1 MSMQN
6 EFMRALHMLSEGK
19 TWQSICQPVHEVTDE
34 PDDLFHDLR
43 TISADEIETRLDAMQ
58 TELANVE
65 KQIDELVKE
74 HINSKELLDLLRE
87 GLKET
92 RNVKSDRQQ
101 ILSELRPLSM
111 KVQEMR
117 QVRDGI
123 DQRIAIPTKRIKQE
137 MLRIFEKLTS
147 EVDVFNAP
155 SLGVEKGDFSY
166 LSLIHI

>member
-1 MSMQN
+1 MPIEDPFDHEHDLSRVVRAEGAMSMQN

-19 TWQSICQPVHEVTDE
+19 TWQSICQPVHEMTDE

-43 TISADEIETRLDAMQ
+43 TISADELETRLDTLQ

-117 QVRDGI
+117 QVRDGLI
-123 DQRIAIPTKRIKQE
+123 NE
-137 MLRIFEKLTS
+137 L
-147 EVDVFNAP
+147 P
-155 SLGVEKGDFSY
+155 SLPSASNKKCFVYSRN
-166 LSLIHI
+166 